1 MGRPHA
7 GEKSQRPALALH
19 EQLDML
25 WQSAGWREG
34 SPSFD
39 RGDWSGYTG
48 DSAYAPLLF
57 GV

>member
-1 MGRPHA
+1 
-7 GEKSQRPALALH
+7 
-19 EQLDML
+19 ML

-39 RGDWSGYTG
+39 RGDWAGYA
-48 DSAYAPLLF
+48 DDPAYAPLLF